1 MTYTIIVACL
11 LYHSIYFFTARDC
24 TLSTATKASATATAA
39 TKATTAEASYTATA
53 RGC

>member
-24 TLSTATKASATATAA
+24 TLSTATKASAAA